1 MKCVLRGRLTL
12 STEQNEQNTW
22 WATVQA
28 QTSDSVELKGF

>member
-1 MKCVLRGRLTL
+1 MCAQGEAD

-28 QTSDSVELKGF
+28 QTNDSVELKGF